1 MTTTLRKTRPEA
13 EIISDPTVMG
23 GEPVIRGTR
32 IPAATIVAYLEAG
45 YTDMD
50 IFSDYPS
57 LPADGID
64 AVRRWHEV
72 HNAQTM
78 LGPAKNQR
86 QALP

>member
-1 MTTTLRKTRPEA
+1 MTATLRKTRPEA

-45 YTDMD
+45 HSDMD

-57 LPADGID
+57 MPVDGIE
-64 AVRRWHEV
+64 AVRRWHKAGG
-72 HNAQTM
+72 AQT
-78 LGPAKNQR
+78 
-86 QALP
+86 